1 MPYTKVCIH
10 YVWATKYRKP
20 MLTSSLR
27 NGLFAHIR
35 ENARSK
41 KIHIDRLNG
50 HLDHVHCLIWLKPTQ
65 TIDEIAKL
73 LKGESAH
80 WFNNRS
86 EIQDVK
92 LQWQSDYFAISVSE
106 SIVPRVRAYID
117 NQEAH
122 HRKKTFAE
130 EYNEFMERY
139 DFNAALQSRD

>member
-1 MPYTKVCIH
+1 
-10 YVWATKYRKP
+10 